1 MVAAQLDVEGREVPA
16 TAVGVPPLPAR
27 PVPSPKPATVP
38 PPLPELVGQLGIP
51 LIPEV
56 HDHDPAATLF

>member
-1 MVAAQLDVEGREVPA
+1 MQASQLDVEGREVPT
-16 TAVGVPPLPAR
+16 TAVDFPPLPAR
-27 PVPSPKPATVP
+27 PTPSPKPATVP

-56 HDHDPAATLF
+56 HDHDPTTTLF